1 MLSLLKS
8 NISSKLFPYLL
19 QNCFE
24 IPHLDEKTTVN
35 LNTLQEHYSTEMLY
49 YLIFFLIAN
58 GFISFKE

>member
-19 QNCFE
+19 QNCFK

-35 LNTLQEHYSTEMLY
+35 LNTLQEHYSNEMLY
-49 YLIFFLIAN
+49 YLTCFF
-58 GFISFKE
+58 K